1 MKKLISIVVPC
12 YNEEEVLGKFYDEV
26 VRVAREM
33 AEVNF
38 EFVFV
43 DDGSSDSTLAKLEG
57 LAEQDERVRF
67 VSFSRNFGKEGALLA
82 GLEYA
87 KGDYVATMD
96 VDLQDPPSLLP
107 EMYATIQEGY
117 DCVGTRRVNR
127 DGEPPIRSFF
137 ARIFY
142 KLINKMSKIEMVDG
156 ARDYRL
162 MTRQMVDAIIAMR
175 EYNRYSKGL
184 FSFVGFKTKW
194 IEFRHVDRAAGETH
208 WSFWKLFVYAIE
220 GICAF
225 SKVPL
230 VIAAVLG
237 LLFCF
242 IAFVM
247 IVVIIVKTL
256 VFGDAASGW
265 PSLIC
270 VVLMMGG
277 LQLLALGVIGQYLA
291 KTYLETKRRP
301 VYIVRMTDE
310 DLRRK
315 DKKS

>member
-142 KLINKMSKIEMVDG
+142 KLINKISDADIVDG
-156 ARDYRL
+156 ARDFRL
-162 MTRQMVDAIIAMR
+162 MKREMVDAIVEIG
-175 EYNRYSKGL
+175 EQNRFSKGI
-184 FSFVGFKTKW
+184 FGWIGFKTKW
-194 IEFRHVDRAAGETH
+194 LPFENVERAAGETK
-208 WSFWKLFVYAIE
+208 WNFWKLFKYSLD
-220 GICAF
+220 GIFNF
-225 SKVPL
+225 SQAPL
-230 VIAAVLG
+230 QIASLIG
-237 LLFCF
+237 LFFTFISF
-242 IAFVM
+242 IA
-247 IVVIIVKTL
+247 IIFIMVRK
-256 VFGDAASGW
+256 FIWGDPVEGW
-265 PSLIC
+265 PSLACIITFIGGVQLFC
-270 VVLMMGG
+270 MGI
-277 LQLLALGVIGQYLA
+277 IGQYLA
-291 KTYLETKRRP
+291 KTYVEVKKRP
-301 VYIVRMTDE
+301 HYIVAETN
-310 DLRRK
+310 K
-315 DKKS
+315 NN

>member
-162 MTRQMVDAIIAMR
+162 MTR
-175 EYNRYSKGL
+175 L
-184 FSFVGFKTKW
+184 C
-194 IEFRHVDRAAGETH
+194 
-208 WSFWKLFVYAIE
+208 WSSY
-220 GICAF
+220 G
-225 SKVPL
+225 VP
-230 VIAAVLG
+230 IW
-237 LLFCF
+237 F
-242 IAFVM
+242 
-247 IVVIIVKTL
+247 
-256 VFGDAASGW
+256 
-265 PSLIC
+265 
-270 VVLMMGG
+270 
-277 LQLLALGVIGQYLA
+277 
-291 KTYLETKRRP
+291 
-301 VYIVRMTDE
+301 
-310 DLRRK
+310 
-315 DKKS
+315 